1 MVGEIRDLETAE
13 IAIQAALTGH
23 LVLSTLHTNNAAG
36 AVTRLLDMGVADYL
50 ADLDHQRRSM
60 AQRLVRRL
68 CALCR
73 EEYAPVPGFLEQL
86 GSARG
91 PEGARLWRG
100 RGCPACNG
108 TGFRGRVSIVELMPV
123 SAAMRRLILAHAE
136 TQEIEAT
143 AIAEGMRTMFAA
155 GLALALA
162 GITTVEEVL
171 RVTRAA

>member
-1 MVGEIRDLETAE
+1 M
-13 IAIQAALTGH
+13 
-23 LVLSTLHTNNAAG
+23 LSTLHTNSAAG
-36 AVTRLLDMGVADYL
+36 TVTRLLDMGIPDYL
-50 ADLDHQRRSM
+50 LTSTINGIL

-73 EEYAPVPGFLEQL
+73 EAVCAGAGIPRA
-86 GSARG
+86 ARI
-91 PEGARLWRG
+91 GARAR
-100 RGCPACNG
+100 RRARSIAAAAVPPA
-108 TGFRGRVSIVELMPV
+108 TAPAFAAASAIVELMPV